1 MAGENDGNIS
11 KFPSLLCR
19 SRQGGGH
26 LTLNSS
32 TMNNLKSLSS
42 DVVTAVN
49 KLDFRFTASR
59 KASAL
64 KTIAALQAA
73 VEALDAVPPKA
84 VNAPTPP
91 KAEKAAP
98 KAKPTTRKTRTAKP
112 RTSSADKLE
121 NKSAAQSTAKQ
132 ALPVNSSPIGA
143 VTKADKVSKPK
154 AANAPT
160 PSKTAKPRTKAEA
173 VAMGLKVVET
183 KPKASPKA
191 SQPKAANTKPSTAS
205 PQGLDQITEAMSA
218 IANAVGANATRIESL
233 EQRVARIEA
242 EQIALQSFDATF

>member
-1 MAGENDGNIS
+1 MAIFRNFRRYFAEAA
-11 KFPSLLCR
+11 KVVVVSL
-19 SRQGGGH
+19 S
-26 LTLNSS
+26 NSS

-73 VEALDAVPPKA
+73 VEALDAAPPKA

-91 KAEKAAP
+91 KAAKAAPKAAP

-154 AANAPT
+154 AVNAPT

-183 KPKASPKA
+183 KPKASPKT

-242 EQIALQSFDATF
+242 EQIALQSFSAPF

>member
-1 MAGENDGNIS
+1 
-11 KFPSLLCR
+11 
-19 SRQGGGH
+19 
-26 LTLNSS
+26 
-32 TMNNLKSLSS
+32 MNNLKSLSS

-49 KLDFRFTASR
+49 KLDFRFNASR

-73 VEALDAVPPKA
+73 IEALDSVPPKA

-91 KAEKAAP
+91 KATKAAPKAAP
-98 KAKPTTRKTRTAKP
+98 KAKPITGKTRTAKP

-154 AANAPT
+154 AVNAPT

-173 VAMGLKVVET
+173 VAMGLKVVEV
-183 KPKASPKA
+183 KP
-191 SQPKAANTKPSTAS
+191 SQPKAANTKPSTAL

-242 EQIALQSFDATF
+242 EQVALQNFSAPF